1 MESEKIFTMVKEKKI
16 KILIADDH
24 EIFHEILRRIIS
36 GTPDMIVAAEASNG
50 NRLLKIF
57 NDGNFDL
64 VIMDIVMSDRNGFDI
79 LKEIK
84 DKKPCQ
90 PVLLLSMFPEEQYA
104 TNAFNNGADG
114 YVMKVSMVDEL
125 VNAIRAIMQGKKYFK
140 VINC

>member
-1 MESEKIFTMVKEKKI
+1 MVKEKKI

-50 NRLLKIF
+50 NGLLKIL

-64 VIMDIVMSDRNGFDI
+64 VIMDIAMSDRNGFDI

-84 DKKPCQ
+84 DKKHCP
-90 PVLLLSMFPEEQYA
+90 PVLILSMFPEEQYA

-125 VNAIRAIMQGKKYFK
+125 VNAIRAIMQGEKYFK